1 MKKIV
6 LNAQIQ
12 MLDPRKGGYHYLFVD
27 KTIVAQFS
35 KQNKTRLR
43 CKLNDYI
50 FPRGLNHLGDG
61 NFFIILGKEKIK
73 KSGAVLGENVKF
85 TLQEDPNPLGVEEPE
100 VLTVLLEQDSMA
112 KEQYK
117 QLTDGKKRSLIFS
130 IQKTKKIDLQVQKI
144 FQFLEEQSYRKR

>member
-43 CKLNDYI
+43 CKINDYV
-50 FPRGLNHLGDG
+50 FPCGLNHLGDG

-130 IQKTKKIDLQVQKI
+130 IQKTKNIDLQVQKI
-144 FQFLEEQSYRKR
+144 LQFLEEQSYRKR